1 MNRKERRRLKKQA
14 KKQAQKPTSAISSG
28 QPSAPEDVSSMLFN
42 HAMGTITTQREKMNP
57 PR

>member
-14 KKQAQKPTSAISSG
+14 QKQAQKPTSAISSG

-42 HAMGTITTQREKMNP
+42 HAMGTIHHPKRKK
-57 PR
+57 